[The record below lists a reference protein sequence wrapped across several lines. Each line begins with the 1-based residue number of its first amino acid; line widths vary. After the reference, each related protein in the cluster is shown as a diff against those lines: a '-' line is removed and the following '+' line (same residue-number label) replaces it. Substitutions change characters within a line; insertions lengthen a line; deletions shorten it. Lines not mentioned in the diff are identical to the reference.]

1 MKNELKGSTAVSV
14 AKKTAAA
21 ETPVEKTVSAKQDK
35 KTVKAAEV
43 KTAEKEVKAAKT
55 AEKEVKEVKP
65 AKPAAKAPAK
75 KAAVKETIYLQYL
88 GKEIDKEDLMKQ
100 VKEIWTKEQKRKVS
114 DMKSVSLY
122 LKPEENAAY
131 YVINEEVSG
140 KIDL

>member
-1 MKNELKGSTAVSV
+1 MKNELKGSTAVSA